1 MLDASIRS
9 HDAKRTI
16 VSVGSGPDEHAFT
29 WTDIE
34 MHTTTYG
41 NSRCRALS
49 LSLCLCL
56 CLCLSLS
63 LSALLSGM
71 SQALALALSLTL
83 LLLLLLS
90 VKSYATVGAK
100 PYMKTRFTVGSQSPL
115 RCHIQLL

>member
-41 NSRCRALS
+41 RSRCRALS
-49 LSLCLCL
+49 LSLSV
-56 CLCLSLS
+56 SLS

-71 SQALALALSLTL
+71 SQALALALSLT